1 VRKALLLLA
10 AIAAIAMIAWL
21 AGGNRQAIARARAES
36 VALATQRDSV
46 LSVVAQR
53 ETERVQLAAR
63 ADSFQ
68 TEAQALR
75 DSIGRM
81 EQERAEAQRGV
92 RRIRTVG
99 ALQARLRQAFP
110 ELGPGGWGVTTV
122 PVHQGDTIGIEYLM
136 VPAWFAETFV
146 IDHQNAA
153 SWRAQKDQLLAVDS
167 LRGAVIALQD
177 SITRLVAANSEAYQ
191 TGYQAAYASY
201 QDLSKRHIA
210 ELKKPRIRLGAA
222 IGLVGAAGL
231 GLVIGRAIR

>member
-1 VRKALLLLA
+1 VRKALPLLA

-53 ETERVQLAAR
+53 ETERAQLTAR

-146 IDHQNAA
+146 IDHQNAE
-153 SWRAQKDQLLAVDS
+153 SWRAQKDRLLAVDS
-167 LRGAVIALQD
+167 LRVVVATLQD
-177 SITRLVAANSEAYQ
+177 SITHLEVAKRLAYEA
-191 TGYQAAYASY
+191 GYQAAFTSY
-201 QDLSKRHIA
+201 QDLAKRHIA
-210 ELKKPRIRLGAA
+210 ELRKPQIRLASTVWMLGAA
-222 IGLVGAAGL
+222 GAGL
-231 GLVIGRAIR
+231 LIGRLVR

>member
-1 VRKALLLLA
+1 VRKALPLLA

-53 ETERVQLAAR
+53 ETERAQLAAR

-136 VPAWFAETFV
+136 MPAWFAETFV
-146 IDHQNAA
+146 IDHQNAE
-153 SWRAQKDQLLAVDS
+153 SWRAQKDRLLAVDS
-167 LRGAVIALQD
+167 LRVVVATLQD
-177 SITRLVAANSEAYQ
+177 SITHLEVAKRLAYEA
-191 TGYQAAYASY
+191 GYQAAFTSY
-201 QDLSKRHIA
+201 QDLAKRHIA
-210 ELKKPRIRLGAA
+210 ELRKPQIRLASTVWMLGAA
-222 IGLVGAAGL
+222 GAGL
-231 GLVIGRAIR
+231 LIGRLVR

>member
-1 VRKALLLLA
+1 VRKALPLVA

-53 ETERVQLAAR
+53 ETERAQLAAR

-136 VPAWFAETFV
+136 MPAWFAETFV
-146 IDHQNAA
+146 IDHQNAE
-153 SWRAQKDQLLAVDS
+153 SWRAQKDRLLAVDS
-167 LRGAVIALQD
+167 LRVVVATLQD
-177 SITRLVAANSEAYQ
+177 SITHLEVAKRLAYEA
-191 TGYQAAYASY
+191 GYQAAFTSY
-201 QDLSKRHIA
+201 QDLAKRHIA
-210 ELKKPRIRLGAA
+210 ELRKPQIRLASTVWMLGAA
-222 IGLVGAAGL
+222 GAGL
-231 GLVIGRAIR
+231 LIGRLVR

>member
-1 VRKALLLLA
+1 MRKALPLVA

-53 ETERVQLAAR
+53 ETERAQLAAR

-136 VPAWFAETFV
+136 MPAWFAETFV

-153 SWRAQKDQLLAVDS
+153 SWRAQKDRLLAVDS
-167 LRGAVIALQD
+167 LRVVVATLQD
-177 SITRLVAANSEAYQ
+177 SITHLEVAKRLAYEA
-191 TGYQAAYASY
+191 GYQAAFTSY
-201 QDLSKRHIA
+201 QDLAKRHIA
-210 ELKKPRIRLGAA
+210 ELRKPQIRLASTVWMLGAA
-222 IGLVGAAGL
+222 GAGL
-231 GLVIGRAIR
+231 LIGRLVR

>member
-1 VRKALLLLA
+1 MRKALPLVA

-53 ETERVQLAAR
+53 ETERAQLAAR

-136 VPAWFAETFV
+136 MPAWFAETFV
-146 IDHQNAA
+146 IDHQNAE
-153 SWRAQKDQLLAVDS
+153 SWRAQKDRLLAVDS
-167 LRGAVIALQD
+167 LRVVVATLQD
-177 SITRLVAANSEAYQ
+177 SITHLEVAKRLAYEA
-191 TGYQAAYASY
+191 GYQAAFTSY
-201 QDLSKRHIA
+201 QDLAKRHIA
-210 ELKKPRIRLGAA
+210 ELRKPQIRLASTVWMLGAA
-222 IGLVGAAGL
+222 GAGL
-231 GLVIGRAIR
+231 LIGRLVR

>member
-1 VRKALLLLA
+1 MRKALPLVA

-146 IDHQNAA
+146 IDHQNAE
-153 SWRAQKDQLLAVDS
+153 SWRAQKDRLLAVDS
-167 LRGAVIALQD
+167 LRVVVATLQD
-177 SITRLVAANSEAYQ
+177 SITHLEVAKRLAYEA
-191 TGYQAAYASY
+191 GYQAAFTSY
-201 QDLSKRHIA
+201 QDLAKRHIA
-210 ELKKPRIRLGAA
+210 ELRKPQIRLASTVWMLGAA
-222 IGLVGAAGL
+222 GAGL
-231 GLVIGRAIR
+231 LIGRLVR

>member
-1 VRKALLLLA
+1 
-10 AIAAIAMIAWL
+10 MIAWL

-53 ETERVQLAAR
+53 ETERAQLAAR

-153 SWRAQKDQLLAVDS
+153 SWRAQKDRLLTVDS
-167 LRGAVIALQD
+167 LRLPVIALQA
-177 SITRLVAANSEAYQ
+177 STPRLVAANAAAYQ
-191 TGYQAAYASY
+191 RGYQAAYAGY

-210 ELKKPRIRLGAA
+210 ELRKPRIRLGSALG
-222 IGLVGAAGL
+222 ILGAAGV
-231 GLVIGRAIR
+231 GLVVGRTIR

>member
-1 VRKALLLLA
+1 MRKALPLVA

-53 ETERVQLAAR
+53 ETERAQLAAR

-146 IDHQNAA
+146 IDHANAE
-153 SWRAQKDQLLAVDS
+153 SWRAQKDRLLAVDS
-167 LRGAVIALQD
+167 LRVVVATLQD
-177 SITRLVAANSEAYQ
+177 SITHLEVAKRLAYEA
-191 TGYQAAYASY
+191 GYQAAFTSY
-201 QDLSKRHIA
+201 QDLAKRHIA
-210 ELKKPRIRLGAA
+210 ELRKPQIRLASTVWMLGAA
-222 IGLVGAAGL
+222 GAGL
-231 GLVIGRAIR
+231 LIGRLVR

>member
-1 VRKALLLLA
+1 VRKALPLVA

-53 ETERVQLAAR
+53 ETERAQLAAR

-153 SWRAQKDQLLAVDS
+153 SWRAQKDQLLALDS
-167 LRGAVIALQD
+167 LRVVVATLQD
-177 SITRLVAANSEAYQ
+177 SITHLEVAKRLAYEA
-191 TGYQAAYASY
+191 GYQAAFTSY
-201 QDLSKRHIA
+201 QDLAKRHIA
-210 ELKKPRIRLGAA
+210 ELRKPQIRLASTVWMLGAA
-222 IGLVGAAGL
+222 GAGL
-231 GLVIGRAIR
+231 LIGRLVR